1 MAYDFYFGETLFPV
15 APSKIT
21 MKIKNQNKIIDLI
34 DGTQMNFLKS
44 AGLTEI
50 CFEFDLPNVRY
61 PYARYLDGFHPAMYY
76 LDFLKELKT
85 SLKPFRFIVSR
96 ITPAGALLYGTDMK
110 VSLED
115 YDIIEDA
122 KNSTDVKVSVNLKQ
136 YIECVTHKMELKA
149 SGNEKE
155 KEVVVEETQ
164 SRETDHAPQEKTYI
178 VQKGDCLW
186 NIAAKFLG
194 SGARYKEIYE
204 LNRDKI
210 NHPNLIYPGQVLLLP
225 S

>member
-1 MAYDFYFGETLFPV
+1 
-15 APSKIT
+15 
-21 MKIKNQNKIIDLI
+21 MKIKNQNKTADLI
-34 DGTQMNFLKS
+34 DGTQVNFLKS

-50 CFEFDLPNVRY
+50 NFELDLPNVRY

-76 LDFLKELKT
+76 LDLLREWKT
-85 SLKPFRFIVSR
+85 SLKPFRFILSR
-96 ITPAGALLYGTDMK
+96 VTQAGNLLYGTDMK

-115 YDIIEDA
+115 YSIIDDV
-122 KNSTDVKVSVNLKQ
+122 KNSIDVKVSVNLKQ
-136 YIECVTHKMELKA
+136 YIACVTQKIELKT
-149 SGNEKE
+149 SGNEN
-155 KEVVVEETQ
+155 EVLVEETQ
-164 SRETDHAPQEKTYI
+164 SREIDYAPQAKTYT
-178 VQKGDCLW
+178 VQTGDCLW

-210 NHPNLIYPGQVLLLP
+210 NHPNLIYPGQILLMP